1 MKQSHNDIQTN
12 THKTSAFKTTTFSTL
27 AKQSI
32 YGVCLN
38 IKEHVMATH
47 RELAILRRCAK
58 SLCAEPQ
65 QVVHVVA
72 PEQQQQAR
80 FIANTLMHFGVSCGQ
95 IVLNYSQ
102 QKTHVPKGVWLLVA
116 DK

>member
-1 MKQSHNDIQTN
+1 MMNHMHNNQPTDASQ
-12 THKTSAFKTTTFSTL
+12 TTTFSAL
-27 AKQSI
+27 AKKSV
-32 YGVCLN
+32 YGICLN

-47 RELAILRRCAK
+47 RELAILRHCAK
-58 SLCAEPQ
+58 SLCADPQ

-72 PEQQQQAR
+72 PQQQKQVR

-95 IVLNYSQ
+95 IVMNYSA
-102 QKTHVPKGVWLLVA
+102 QKNQVPKGVWLLVA